1 VRSHLPHTDTSHT
14 DTSDRQRSS
23 VRGPRIRRGRR
34 ALIAG
39 AAAAL
44 LLAAC
49 GEGTD
54 DPEDGDEADPEA
66 IEELEDLE
74 DLEGLEEELD
84 GLEGLDED
92 PMADLED
99 PNEQVADGVLA
110 ANGLIVPAP
119 EGWSFDPMAFA
130 QGISVA
136 SAPEGLEQLAAQ
148 VLLPDALPE
157 GMDFDTILE
166 DARGS
171 VDQEPDVE
179 QDVEVTGA
187 VRAIELRYLDLPF
200 QQGEIDTEISEISVI
215 AEREDGALA
224 LFNYTADVDDFD
236 DGVAEQLLA
245 TAGFDP
251 DSEPQPLPTG
261 P

>member
-1 VRSHLPHTDTSHT
+1 MRSHLPHTATSHT

-23 VRGPRIRRGRR
+23 VRGRRIRRGRR

-74 DLEGLEEELD
+74 
-84 GLEGLDED
+84 GLDED
-92 PMADLED
+92 PMADFED

-119 EGWSFDPMAFA
+119 EGWNFDPMAFA

-157 GMDFDTILE
+157 GMDFDTILD

-187 VRAIELRYLDLPF
+187 VRAIELRFLDLPF

>member
-1 VRSHLPHTDTSHT
+1 MRHPHSTPMTAPSGRPGRARARSRL
-14 DTSDRQRSS
+14 
-23 VRGPRIRRGRR
+23 
-34 ALIAG
+34 LIVG
-39 AAAAL
+39 AATAL

-49 GEGTD
+49 GD
-54 DPEDGDEADPEA
+54 DADDPTPPEDGDVDALEETDELDDLDEA
-66 IEELEDLE
+66 LE
-74 DLEGLEEELD
+74 DLEGLE
-84 GLEGLDED
+84 GLEED
-92 PMADLED
+92 PLADMDD
-99 PNEQVADGVLA
+99 PNELVGDGVLA

-119 EGWSFDPMAFA
+119 DGWTFDPMAFA

-157 GMDFDTILE
+157 GMSFEAILD

-171 VDQEPDVE
+171 VEEDPVVDQE
-179 QDVEVTGA
+179 VEVAGA
-187 VRAIELRYLDLPF
+187 ERAVELRYLDLPF
-200 QQGEIDTEISEISVI
+200 DQGEINTDISEVSII

-224 LFNYTADVDDFD
+224 LFNYTADSDDFD

-245 TAGFDP
+245 VAGFDP
-251 DSEPQPLPTG
+251 DSEPVPPAPTG

>member
-1 VRSHLPHTDTSHT
+1 MRSHLPHTDTSHT

-74 DLEGLEEELD
+74 
-84 GLEGLDED
+84 GLDED
-92 PMADLED
+92 PMADFED

-200 QQGEIDTEISEISVI
+200 QQGDIDTEISELSVI

>member
-1 VRSHLPHTDTSHT
+1 MRSHLPHTDTSNT
-14 DTSDRQRSS
+14 ATSGPKRAAL
-23 VRGPRIRRGRR
+23 RGPRGRRSHR

-54 DPEDGDEADPEA
+54 DPENGDEVDPEA
-66 IEELEDLE
+66 IEDLE
-74 DLEGLEEELD
+74 DLEGLEGELE

-99 PNEQVADGVLA
+99 PNEHIADGVLA

-136 SAPEGLEQLAAQ
+136 SAPDGLEQLAAQ
-148 VLLPDALPE
+148 ALLPEALPD
-157 GMDFDTILE
+157 GMDFDEILA

-179 QDVEVTGA
+179 QDIEVAGA
-187 VRAIELRYLDLPF
+187 VRAVELRFLDLPF

-224 LFNYTADVDDFD
+224 LFNYTADVEDFD

>member
-1 VRSHLPHTDTSHT
+1 VRSHLPHTATSHT

-23 VRGPRIRRGRR
+23 VRGRRIRRGRR

-74 DLEGLEEELD
+74 
-84 GLEGLDED
+84 GLDED
-92 PMADLED
+92 PMADFED

-119 EGWSFDPMAFA
+119 EGWNFDPMAFA

-157 GMDFDTILE
+157 GMDFDTILD

-187 VRAIELRYLDLPF
+187 VRAIELRFLDLPF